1 MGRKRK
7 PPAEAVDAALTEL
20 AAAMHELYPH
30 LEFIP
35 LKPGEQPPP
44 GTIVVRASGG
54 GEPPA
59 GLAEA
64 VADRRRL
71 RRGRVDDDRGD

>member
-1 MGRKRK
+1 VSG
-7 PPAEAVDAALTEL
+7 PPPEAVDAVLAEL

-44 GTIVVRASGG
+44 GAIVVRASGG

-59 GLAEA
+59 GRPEP
-64 VADRRRL
+64 VADRRATRH
-71 RRGRVDDDRGD
+71 GRVDDDRGD